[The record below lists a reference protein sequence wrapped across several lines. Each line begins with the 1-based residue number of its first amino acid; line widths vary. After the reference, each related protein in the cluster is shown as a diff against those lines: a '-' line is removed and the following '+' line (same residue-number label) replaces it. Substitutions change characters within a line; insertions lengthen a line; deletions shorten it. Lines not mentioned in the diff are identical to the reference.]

1 MRRIENLCVVV
12 YIYILQNKF
21 NGRYIYN
28 SVYRSNELII
38 IQMSKSILSLQIKVK
53 S

>member
-1 MRRIENLCVVV
+1 MRRIENLSVVV
-12 YIYILQNKF
+12 YIYIQNKF
-21 NGRYIYN
+21 NGTYTSNN
-28 SVYRSNELII
+28 SVYMSNELII